1 MEKPKTNPKLIAVLQ
16 ALLVTFLWSTSWVLV
31 KFGLEDIPALTFA
44 GMRYLLAFLVLLP
57 FYLRS
62 KQAIPLRQ
70 LNKSDWFILVI
81 YGLVYYTVTQGTQFL
96 GLEHLPAIT
105 FSLLLNFT
113 APIVAL
119 LGILFLKERL
129 VWQQWIGIGI
139 FLVGAYVFF
148 YPVDIP
154 PGLVLGL
161 GIGMVSVLAT
171 SAGSIIGR
179 FINRAGRLD
188 ALTVTV
194 VSMGIG
200 SVVLLGI
207 GLLTEEAPTL
217 DWSAWAIVLWLAVVN
232 SAFAF
237 TLWNHTLRTLS
248 AAQSSMINNTMLVQI
263 AVLAWLFLDETPSEL
278 EILGMGIVLVGVILV
293 NLKWRAGGKSG

>member
-1 MEKPKTNPKLIAVLQ
+1 MEKPKSNPKLIAVLQ

-44 GMRYLLAFLVLLP
+44 GMRYFLAFLVLLP

-62 KQAIPLRQ
+62 KQAIPIRQ
-70 LNKSDWFILVI
+70 LNKGDWFILVI
-81 YGLVYYTVTQGTQFL
+81 YGLVYYTLTQGTQFL
-96 GLEHLPAIT
+96 GLAHLPAIT
-105 FSLLLNFT
+105 LSLLLNFS

-119 LGILFLKERL
+119 LGIPLLKEYL
-129 VWQQWIGIGI
+129 TWQQWIGIGI
-139 FLVGAYVFF
+139 FLVGVYAFF

-161 GIGMVSVLAT
+161 VIGMVSVLAT

-200 SVVLLGI
+200 SVVLLGV

-217 DWSAWAIVLWLAVVN
+217 NWTAWAIVLWLAVVN

-248 AAQSSMINNTMLVQI
+248 ATESSMINNTMLVQV
-263 AVLAWLFLDETPSEL
+263 AVLAWLFLGETPTGM
-278 EILGMGIVLVGVILV
+278 EILGMAVVLVGVILV
-293 NLKWRAGGKSG
+293 NLKWKKE